1 MERFFQKLGMF
12 IENKRLVVIIIG
24 LMLMVASLFGAMQLT
39 MDTGTETLISTDSQV
54 YKDYDRFN
62 QHFGSSV
69 IVVLV
74 TGDDITQLLEP
85 DNLKAMETIE
95 NQIGANPKVI
105 SAIGPA
111 FFIKQAIAHLTGTPA
126 LPDDPR
132 LLQMIVMDP
141 QSGQVRPQLK
151 SILPDDKHALIA
163 ITLEG
168 GLSGDEETEMI
179 EEVEE
184 AVATAGFVGLESLIT
199 GEPGIMSQIQDSMTS
214 SMRNMCIV
222 AIALMLLILA
232 LIFSVR
238 GFFTWRWL
246 PLGVVAIGIIY
257 TFGIMGV
264 LSVPVTMVTMAV
276 LPIVIGLGADYAIQF
291 HNRYDEEARRG
302 ETVAAAIIASVTH
315 IGPAI
320 GIAIITACL
329 GFAALF
335 FSPVPMVQDFGYML
349 IIGVIACYL
358 VSIFLLLTV
367 LYWHDRR
374 KASKAPANK
383 GRDKPKRERVG
394 LVERGL
400 HRLAPWVI
408 KNPAVIIPIALVLT
422 VSGLIADSYIETET
436 DENKFLS
443 PDLPVMQD
451 LRTLEAVAGG
461 VTSANLLVEAE
472 DITDP
477 TVLAWM
483 VQLERRIVSEQSA
496 SVASTSSI
504 AGLILQAT
512 GDQMPQSSQQV
523 KQVLENLPALIRRNL
538 LSDDYTAANIVLH
551 TRVAGIDQ
559 MIELK
564 ERLTDYTT
572 EHPAGVNVAV
582 TGMSVVQIELLEA
595 LSGGRVKMTL
605 IGIGFVFL
613 GLFLLFKFRVL
624 RALMATLPI
633 GLIIGWSSG
642 LMYLSGIKYTPLTAT
657 MGALIIGI
665 GVEFTILLMMRYYE
679 ERGKG
684 EGPVEAMTTAMTK
697 IGRAIIASGLTV
709 IGGFGA
715 LLIARDFLIL
725 RDFGI
730 VTTINVFFA
739 LVSTLLVLPTLI
751 VWVDSWREKRR
762 LARSPGGQPE
772 IGDKQ
777 LKRERS

>member
-1 MERFFQKLGMF
+1 MEPFFRKLGIF
-12 IENKRLVVIIIG
+12 IENKRLVVVIIS
-24 LMLMVASLFGAMQLT
+24 LMLIVASLFGAMQLT
-39 MDTGTETLISTDSQV
+39 MATGTETMISTDSQV
-54 YKDYDRFN
+54 YQDYERFN

-74 TGDDITQLLEP
+74 TGDDITQLLQP
-85 DNLKAMETIE
+85 DNVRAMETIE
-95 NQIGANPKVI
+95 SQMGANPRVI

-111 FFIKQAIAHLTGTPA
+111 FLIKQAVAQQTGTPA

-132 LLQMIVMDP
+132 ALQAIVIDP
-141 QSGQVRPQLK
+141 QSGQVRPQLE

-168 GLSGDEETEMI
+168 GLSGDEEKEVV

-184 AVATAGFVGLESLIT
+184 AVATAGFVGVEPVVTGTPTIT
-199 GEPGIMSQIQDSMTS
+199 SHVKDSMTS
-214 SMRNMCIV
+214 SMRNMFIV
-222 AIALMLLILA
+222 AIFPMLLILA

-238 GFFTWRWL
+238 GFFAWRWL
-246 PLGVVAIGIIY
+246 LLSMVAIGVVY
-257 TFGIMGV
+257 TFGAMGV
-264 LSVPVTMVTMAV
+264 LSVPLTIVTMAV
-276 LPIVIGLGADYAIQF
+276 FPILIGLGVDYAIQF
-291 HNRYDEEARRG
+291 HNRYDEETRRG
-302 ETVAAAIIASVTH
+302 ETVAEAIIDSVTH

-320 GIAIITACL
+320 GIALIVACL

-335 FSPVPMVQDFGYML
+335 FSPVPMIQDFGRML

-358 VSIFLLLTV
+358 VSMFLLLAV

-374 KASKAPANK
+374 TPSKAPASK
-383 GRDKPKRERVG
+383 GKDKPKRERVG

-408 KNPAVIIPIALVLT
+408 KKPAIIIPIALVLT
-422 VSGLIADSYIETET
+422 AGGLITDSYIETET
-436 DENKFLS
+436 DISQFLS

-461 VTSANLLVEAE
+461 QTSVNLLVEAE

-477 TVLAWM
+477 AILAWM
-483 VQLERRIVSEQSA
+483 LQLERRVGTEQA
-496 SVASTSSI
+496 AAAVSTSSV
-504 AGLILQAT
+504 ADLVLQAT
-512 GDQMPQSSQQV
+512 GGQMPQSSQQV
-523 KQVLENLPALIRRNL
+523 RQVMENLPAPIRKNL
-538 LSDDYTAANIVLH
+538 VSDDYTAANIVLS
-551 TRVAGIDQ
+551 TRETSIDQ
-559 MIELK
+559 IRELK
-564 ERLTDYTT
+564 AQLTDYTADC
-572 EHPAGVNVAV
+572 PAGVNVAI
-582 TGMSVVQIELLEA
+582 TGMSIVQIELLEA

-613 GLFLLFKFRVL
+613 GLFLLFRFSVL
-624 RALMATLPI
+624 RAFMATLPI

-657 MGALIIGI
+657 LGALIIGI
-665 GVEFTILLMMRYYE
+665 GVEYTIMLMMRYYE

-684 EGPVEAMTTAMTK
+684 ERPVEAMTTAMTK
-697 IGRAIIASGLTV
+697 IGRAVIASALTT

-715 LLIARDFLIL
+715 LLIAKDFVIL

-739 LVSTLLVLPTLI
+739 LVSTLFVLPTLI
-751 VWVDSWREKRR
+751 VWINSWREKHR
-762 LARSPGGQPE
+762 LAR
-772 IGDKQ
+772 
-777 LKRERS
+777 RTV